1 MDNICQFVVILLM
14 NTLNVSFENKIKQ
27 FRIEDVV
34 RRIKE
39 AIHGEI
45 SFCGSQ
51 KSYCMGIVDMV
62 NSTQITAHLEN
73 SKMCNYY
80 RIYLNSMSEIA
91 KEFGAVVIKNVGDSI
106 LYYFPDTYDAEDK
119 TSLKISLE
127 CSLAMVESSGEINRL
142 MAECGLPPVSY
153 RVSSDYGK
161 LTIAR
166 SSISAYEDIFG
177 PTVNTCAKIN
187 SIAMPNTSV
196 IGGDLYQIARQFKDY
211 GFHSL
216 VGFSVGVRLDYPV
229 YSLCRQRR

>member
-1 MDNICQFVVILLM
+1 MS
-14 NTLNVSFENKIKQ
+14 TLNVPFESKIGR

-45 SFCGSQ
+45 SFYGSQ

-62 NSTQITAHLEN
+62 NSTRITAHLEN

-80 RIYLNSMSEIA
+80 RIYLNSMTEIA

-106 LYYFPDTYDAEDK
+106 LYYFPDTCDAEDK

-127 CSLAMVESSGEINRL
+127 CSIAIVESYGEINRL
-142 MAECGLPPVSY
+142 MAECRLPSVSY

-161 LTIAR
+161 LTIAK
-166 SSISAYEDIFG
+166 SSISTCEDIFG

-187 SIAMPNTSV
+187 SVAMPNSAV
-196 IGGDLYQIARQFKDY
+196 VGGDLYQIARQFKEFE
-211 GFHSL
+211 FHSL

-229 YSLCRQRR
+229 YSLCRKGSC